1 MPIHD
6 QHSGSG
12 SGEKSGSLSLASAL
26 AAAGDL
32 ADARLEIESYL
43 GASGP
48 SAEVLRLYG
57 FVLWTARDLRVLRE
71 TFEPLSNS
79 ADPELRAIAALQ
91 VGRCEMG
98 VGRYEAAAS
107 SASAALSNQDIGSVP
122 ARDRAELHALLG
134 RCFFRLRMPEVATNH
149 LRVSTS
155 LFEASGHREGV
166 ADSLILLGLVEK
178 GSDRWDQSEAL
189 TLQALATYRGLADPT
204 KVLTATINLS
214 VLRIFRGRFEAA
226 IDPARRAVVLADEL
240 GDMNRRALSRV
251 NLGLLLLRSDDN
263 SGSREMLGSA
273 LRLATGPERR
283 RTRALAHEYL
293 GELALKERRLGD
305 AARWLARGR
314 TLAAINPDTDI
325 LGELDCRE
333 AEVHLANGAA
343 ERALKSVVSAK
354 ARFEESQD
362 AFEVAVASRV
372 LGEVL
377 SSLQRF
383 DEARVVLEAA
393 AAFFRRIGERF
404 ESAKVE
410 KLLHSSNSAPAS
422 GWGTD
427 STLISGGTRTKSPA
441 RASVSVQVPWR
452 AEARS
457 QASPWSPSCRR
468 S

>member
-314 TLAAINPDTDI
+314 TLAAINPDT
-325 LGELDCRE
+325 C
-333 AEVHLANGAA
+333 
-343 ERALKSVVSAK
+343 
-354 ARFEESQD
+354 
-362 AFEVAVASRV
+362 
-372 LGEVL
+372 
-377 SSLQRF
+377 
-383 DEARVVLEAA
+383 
-393 AAFFRRIGERF
+393 
-404 ESAKVE
+404 
-410 KLLHSSNSAPAS
+410 LLY
-422 GWGTD
+422 T
-427 STLISGGTRTKSPA
+427 
-441 RASVSVQVPWR
+441 
-452 AEARS
+452 
-457 QASPWSPSCRR
+457 SPSPRD
-468 S
+468 